1 MKRSHSVPGLIVVAF
16 FFILFT
22 GSAVE
27 ALGEIP
33 GWRLPAKPRPTGT
46 ARDGLGTETM
56 RGPSYPMEPYS
67 ESLVQRARQGSAD
80 AEYNLG
86 RCYQN
91 GNGVQADQAEAVRW
105 YRKASRQGHAWAQS
119 NLGWCYLTGLGVPPD
134 IEEAIYWY
142 RRALMQGDAGAQ
154 FHLGELYFQGK
165 GVTQNLEE
173 AIRLWKMSA
182 RQGYQAAIDACRHHG
197 VVLPSN

>member
-1 MKRSHSVPGLIVVAF
+1 MKRSQPVSGLTMVAIFSMLIPGGGI
-16 FFILFT
+16 
-22 GSAVE
+22 E
-27 ALGEIP
+27 ARGETP
-33 GWRLPAKPRPTGT
+33 GWRLPSKPGPTRVAGDSVGT
-46 ARDGLGTETM
+46 DKM
-56 RGPSYPMEPYS
+56 RGPSYPVEPYS
-67 ESLVQRARQGSAD
+67 ESLVQRARQGSAE

-91 GNGVQADQAEAVRW
+91 GAGVQADPAEAVRW

-134 IEEAIYWY
+134 MDEAVYWY
-142 RRALMQGDAGAQ
+142 RRALQQGDAGAQ

-165 GVTQNLEE
+165 GVSRDLEE
-173 AIRLWKMSA
+173 AVRLWKMSA

-197 VVLPSN
+197 VVLPTN